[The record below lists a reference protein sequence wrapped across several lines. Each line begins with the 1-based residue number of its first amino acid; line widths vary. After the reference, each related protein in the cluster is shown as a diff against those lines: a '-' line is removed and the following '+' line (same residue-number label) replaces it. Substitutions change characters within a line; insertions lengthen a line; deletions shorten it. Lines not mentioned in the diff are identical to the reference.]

1 MISLCEKI
9 YTNEAGCHFCG
20 AHLTRESW
28 NRRNTIYNIFHQ
40 NTALRLLFCVVVYLY
55 EFQMSIVK
63 HFSMDSVKF
72 ELGIKRAL
80 YFNDFLWKVNILN
93 IDETCRNE
101 YPPPFPNLKHL
112 QAIYPSFEIITIPWS
127 NSRETFSERLEWMC
141 KLFKINCQKYFKTLS
156 FSRSPPNILLKN
168 LQWETRSN
176 SV

>member
-1 MISLCEKI
+1 MAAGMINWQFLWYHSVKRFS
-9 YTNEAGCHFCG
+9 TNEAGCHFCG

-80 YFNDFLWKVNILN
+80 YFNDFLWKVNILKLMKHVGMNTLLRFLIWN
-93 IDETCRNE
+93 ICKQS
-101 YPPPFPNLKHL
+101 NLHL
-112 QAIYPSFEIITIPWS
+112 KS
-127 NSRETFSERLEWMC
+127 
-141 KLFKINCQKYFKTLS
+141 
-156 FSRSPPNILLKN
+156 SPYH
-168 LQWETRSN
+168 
-176 SV
+176 